1 MYIKCMPR
9 YSLTQAELES
19 TRMRLCDGAL
29 ALFRDHGIDAVTFRG
44 LADTLG
50 VSHTLPYRYFEN
62 KDALLAA
69 VRVMCFAEF
78 ERFVRER
85 ESAATSELARVLA
98 VVDAYVDF
106 VFQHPVEYTLIFVT
120 AQPPPQRYP
129 ELLAARRSLFEH
141 SVELVRRCVQ
151 MGVVQGDPREITH
164 AVWASVHGL
173 LTLHVANQLVHGCR
187 VEELVRPTVFRILGV
202 AHDNGVAQS
211 NSAAQANAVTY
222 E

>member
-1 MYIKCMPR
+1 
-9 YSLTQAELES
+9 
-19 TRMRLCDGAL
+19 
-29 ALFRDHGIDAVTFRG
+29 
-44 LADTLG
+44 

-85 ESAATSELARVLA
+85 ESAATSESPATSELARVLA

-187 VEELVRPTVFRILGV
+187 VEELVRPTLFRILGV
-202 AHDNGVAQS
+202 AHDNGVAHGDGMV
-211 NSAAQANAVTY
+211 QANAVTS
-222 E
+222 

>member
-1 MYIKCMPR
+1 MPR

-19 TRMRLCDGAL
+19 MRLRLCEGAL

-44 LADTLG
+44 LADSLG

-85 ESAATSELARVLA
+85 ESAATSESPATSELARVLA

-164 AVWASVHGL
+164 AVWAACTACSPCTSPTNSSMAAVWRNSCDRPYSGFWAWPTTTAC
-173 LTLHVANQLVHGCR
+173 LTATAWFK
-187 VEELVRPTVFRILGV
+187 PTR
-202 AHDNGVAQS
+202 
-211 NSAAQANAVTY
+211 
-222 E
+222 